1 MINIFLT
8 LTLIFLPILFL
19 LINGKRRRT
28 SKRVPPGSLGFP
40 LVGQSLDLLWA
51 MRGNKA
57 EKWLE
62 ERVKRYGHISKLSL
76 FGQPTVFIYGQA
88 ANKLVFTSDGSTISN
103 QQTTS
108 VRMILG
114 DRCLLE
120 LSGEDHKRVR
130 GALASFLK
138 PESLKMYVAK
148 MDEEVK
154 YHINLHWE
162 DKKNVTVQKIH
173 LQLQIYISLILETD

>member
-1 MINIFLT
+1 
-8 LTLIFLPILFL
+8 
-19 LINGKRRRT
+19 
-28 SKRVPPGSLGFP
+28 
-40 LVGQSLDLLWA
+40 
-51 MRGNKA
+51 MRGNTA

-62 ERVKRYGHISKLSL
+62 ERIKRYGHISKLSL

-103 QQTTS
+103 QQTAS

-138 PESLKMYVAK
+138 PESLKMYVGK

-154 YHINLHWE
+154 HHINLHWE
-162 DKKNVTVQKIH
+162 GKKNVTV
-173 LQLQIYISLILETD
+173 